1 VEFLTKGKKSLAA
14 GAISKMLVKKMTA
27 LVVVS
32 FFNNSHDCL
41 TKISLFFEN
50 TELDTAAM
58 MAEAEGKY
66 CADVAFFSWQTLQTL
81 QP

>member
-1 VEFLTKGKKSLAA
+1 
-14 GAISKMLVKKMTA
+14 MTA

-50 TELDTAAM
+50 TGPKQKKKKKQNQTNINPWKLSKC
-58 MAEAEGKY
+58 GKIALVGHLILKTY
-66 CADVAFFSWQTLQTL
+66 IQKKHSL
-81 QP
+81 